1 MHQSGCTIWKAYVPT
16 GSSKTNKLSATIQRA
31 MVKTKEDRIHAIVT
45 ARDIDINEAKTIRCN
60 AQSGKATEMDCNAL
74 EKFNIRQQYGIPHD
88 VILDVEFITKYE
100 NLYTRQQ
107 YRCLQSALHG
117 GTNAAKRKV
126 LDKSIAADGDG
137 RTLATPTPIVS
148 SFETIAS
155 HHHID
160 PSECAMEFVEYLIT
174 PVVILQNTDQ
184 LLHAMGFAS
193 LNNTLFNNQ
202 IVEKKELIHQVETD
216 RSQWLQHLNECTE
229 WQQWCNV
236 RLHVFNVDTSSA
248 DALVN
253 QLHQCTRTYLKQHF
267 NIEMKTERYEKQGQK
282 YSKFRLDFSFWDG
295 IETKKKNQNV
305 TRM

>member
-1 MHQSGCTIWKAYVPT
+1 
-16 GSSKTNKLSATIQRA
+16 
-31 MVKTKEDRIHAIVT
+31 
-45 ARDIDINEAKTIRCN
+45 
-60 AQSGKATEMDCNAL
+60 MDCNAL
-74 EKFNIRQQYGIPHD
+74 EKFNIRQEYGILHD
-88 VILDVEFITKYE
+88 VILGKEFISKYE

-126 LDKSIAADGDG
+126 LDRSIPDSNGKI
-137 RTLATPTPIVS
+137 LASTPIVS

-160 PSECAMEFVEYLIT
+160 PSEGGMEYVEHLIT
-174 PVVILQNTDQ
+174 PVVVLQNTDW

-193 LNNTLFNNQ
+193 LNNTLYNNQ
-202 IVEKKELIHQVETD
+202 ILEKKELIHQVETG

-248 DALVN
+248 DVLIK
-253 QLHQCTRTYLKQHF
+253 QLHQCTRIYLKQHF
-267 NIEMKTERYEKQGQK
+267 NIEIKTERYEIRGKK

-295 IETKKKNQNV
+295 IETKK